1 VLIYNHI
8 DGWNNIVMAKRREIR
23 VVPDPILRQKAIR
36 VPEIDKSILTL
47 IDDMIFTMQKSDGVG
62 LAAPQVGVSLR
73 IITLQMP
80 DEEPFCIINPEITKR
95 FGEVELME
103 GCLSVPGYQGEV
115 KRSLSIT
122 AKGLN
127 RKGEKIRIKATG
139 LLSQAIEHETDHLDG
154 ILYIDRLESEDKLY
168 KLEPQ
173 DNKEEPICRG

>member
-1 VLIYNHI
+1 
-8 DGWNNIVMAKRREIR
+8 MAKIREIR
-23 VVPDPILRQKAIR
+23 VVPDPILRQKSVR
-36 VPEIDKSILTL
+36 VPEIDKSILKL
-47 IDDMIFTMQKSDGVG
+47 IDDMILTMQKSDGVG

-122 AKGLN
+122 VKGLN

-173 DNKEEPICRG
+173 DNEEEPVCKG